1 MPVIMNDQALA
12 LFTAFEN
19 NVSRYTQHSAAEVRR
34 IVSAQAL
41 TPEQHKALEAALRS
55 ELESFVWSLLCAFDN
70 VGSSL
75 PAGVSGYSILARA
88 FDPAKPGDYEP
99 LPEVDIRED
108 AEDYADMWQEFIA
121 ARTPPAAV

>member
-1 MPVIMNDQALA
+1 MNDSALE
-12 LFTAFEN
+12 LFATFDD
-19 NVSRYTQHSAAEVRR
+19 NVSHHARHMAAEVRK

-41 TPEQHKALEAALRS
+41 TPEQHKALEVALRS
-55 ELESFVWSLLCAFDN
+55 ELESFVWSLLCPFDN

-88 FDPAKPGDYEP
+88 FDPAESGEHEP

-108 AEDYADMWQEFIA
+108 AEDYADMWLDFIA
-121 ARTPPAAV
+121 ARASAD